1 MTALLPPCGR
11 RVVGTMV
18 IVFSGSFEAVHRMK
32 VGEQA
37 RSDAAHFCT
46 RFSCCFA
53 QQEINGDDVHN
64 HVRSPFG

>member
-1 MTALLPPCGR
+1 
-11 RVVGTMV
+11 MV